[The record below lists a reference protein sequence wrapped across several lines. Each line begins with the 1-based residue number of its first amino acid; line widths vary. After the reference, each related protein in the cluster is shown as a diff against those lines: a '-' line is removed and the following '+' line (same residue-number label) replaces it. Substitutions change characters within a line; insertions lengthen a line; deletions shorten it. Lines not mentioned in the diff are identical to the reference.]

1 MLIFSICVAALS
13 CILMIAGILFFP
25 KIKLGRI
32 SIDSYWVFPLLGALL
47 LLLVSGRADAVF
59 RAFTANTAVNPLKLL
74 VLFLSMTALSVFL
87 DELGFFRFLACA
99 VLSRSGRG
107 QKRLFFTLYA
117 AVSVLTVFTS
127 NDIIVLSF
135 TPFILYFA
143 AHAKVDPIPYLA
155 AEFVAANTWSMALV
169 IGNPT
174 NIYLAAAEG
183 IDFVSYLRVCILPTL
198 AAGMVALFALYLLF
212 RKRLKSPIEGEAE
225 SVHIE
230 DRLSLVVGILHLAL
244 CTLFLAVGNYFGIEM
259 WLVALTAALSLCVC
273 SLVISLIEKKR
284 PHALAMTLR
293 RLPYPLVPFM
303 LSMFAIIV
311 LLEDVGATGLLAGV
325 LGASFPILKYGILS
339 FFTANLINNIPM
351 SVLFAALLEGAG
363 APLSA
368 VYATV
373 IGSNLGALFT
383 PIGALAGMMWTSLLK
398 KQGVTFGYLDFLK
411 LGAAV
416 ALPALAAALG
426 VLALVV

>member
-183 IDFVSYLRVCILPTL
+183 IDFVSYLRVCILPTRR
-198 AAGMVALFALYLLF
+198 ACIS
-212 RKRLKSPIEGEAE
+212 RTDSPSSWG
-225 SVHIE
+225 S
-230 DRLSLVVGILHLAL
+230 
-244 CTLFLAVGNYFGIEM
+244 CTSPSARSFSPWG
-259 WLVALTAALSLCVC
+259 T
-273 SLVISLIEKKR
+273 IS
-284 PHALAMTLR
+284 
-293 RLPYPLVPFM
+293 
-303 LSMFAIIV
+303 
-311 LLEDVGATGLLAGV
+311 
-325 LGASFPILKYGILS
+325 ASRC
-339 FFTANLINNIPM
+339 
-351 SVLFAALLEGAG
+351 
-363 APLSA
+363 
-368 VYATV
+368 
-373 IGSNLGALFT
+373 GSS
-383 PIGALAGMMWTSLLK
+383 P
-398 KQGVTFGYLDFLK
+398 
-411 LGAAV
+411 
-416 ALPALAAALG
+416 
-426 VLALVV
+426 